1 MVNDLRQPVEV
12 KLLEWRL
19 LRELH
24 RLLEGGPLKLVADSG
39 EALELPPESRDLLKQ
54 VVEQMEEGRAL
65 TLTRG
70 EKVVTTQ
77 QGAAMLGMSR
87 PSFIKLLDQGE
98 ISHHRVGNQRR
109 VRLRDLLDY
118 LRRRDGDRWV
128 ARAKLDLLIEEIE
141 KSGLPL
147 QWQGTSES

>member
-12 KLLEWRL
+12 KLLESRL
-19 LRELH
+19 VRELH

-39 EALELPPESRDLLKQ
+39 EVLELLPDLRDLLKQ

-70 EKVVTTQ
+70 EKAVTTQ

-98 ISHHRVGNQRR
+98 IPHHRVGNQRR
-109 VRLRDLLDY
+109 VRLSDLRDY
-118 LRRRDGDRWV
+118 LHRRDGDRWV

-141 KSGLPL
+141 KSGLGL
-147 QWQGTSES
+147 QWRDG